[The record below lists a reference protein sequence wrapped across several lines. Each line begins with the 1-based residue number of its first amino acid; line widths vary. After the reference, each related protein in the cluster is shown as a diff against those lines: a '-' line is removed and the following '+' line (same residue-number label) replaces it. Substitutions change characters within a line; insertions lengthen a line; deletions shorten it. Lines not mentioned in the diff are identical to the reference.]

1 MQSIKKIIINFY
13 NLVLT
18 MAVLVLLPVAVL
30 SQPVVKI
37 GNIAGCENTQI
48 LIPVEITNMEN
59 IAALTLYIKVD
70 TNVVDYVGIEDVNE
84 AFSTGEFVGGENKSN
99 QEIILNWMSTTAA
112 NLESGVMCNI
122 RVLMKNGSSDFI
134 FLDKS
139 EFAYPDLSIVS
150 GVEYVNGSLHALSSI
165 NLEPATQSLIEGNN
179 ATIRLTGAVEGVN
192 MQWQMKTDDNWIDLM
207 DDATYSGVNSAVLA
221 LNSVS
226 KEMNESLYRCIL
238 LVGNCL
244 EETAE
249 SELLVGPNNI
259 NSQKSQVKQPV
270 MVYPNPA
277 GKILNCRINKDV
289 SKGEIRLVNLNGM
302 VINRQQLC
310 KITIGEE
317 MTMDVANIV
326 SGVYFLQLYDDSK
339 LISSVRVL
347 RN

>member
-70 TNVVDYVGIEDVNE
+70 TNVVDYIGIEDVNE
-84 AFSTGEFVGGENKSN
+84 AFSTGEFVGGDNKIN
-99 QEIILNWMSTTAA
+99 QEIILNWMSITAA

-122 RVLMKNGSSDFI
+122 RVLMKNGSTDLI

-139 EFAYPDLSIVS
+139 EFAYPDLSIVD
-150 GVEYVNGSLHALSSI
+150 GVEYVNGSLHALNTI

-179 ATIRLTGAVEGVN
+179 ATIGLSEVVDGVN
-192 MQWQMKTDDNWIDLM
+192 MQWQIKIDNNWTDLVN
-207 DDATYSGVNSAVLA
+207 DATYSGVSSEMLTI
-221 LNSVS
+221 NSVS
-226 KEMNESLYRCIL
+226 KEMNESLYRCML
-238 LVGNCL
+238 TVGGCS
-244 EETAE
+244 ESTPE
-249 SELLVGPNNI
+249 SELLVNPNSI
-259 NSQKSQVKQPV
+259 EGQKGQIEKPV

-277 GKILNCRINKDV
+277 GKILNCRINKDIL
-289 SKGEIRLVNLNGM
+289 KGEIRLINLNGVVM
-302 VINRQQLC
+302 NRQQLC
-310 KITIGEE
+310 RITNGEK
-317 MTMDVANIV
+317 MTMNVANIV
-326 SGVYFLQLYDDSK
+326 SGVYFLQLYDDNE
-339 LISSVRVL
+339 LIASVRVL